1 MSITKKINKKMLG
14 GSART
19 TLNKD
24 ANSINQDF
32 ADSFKYYFQ
41 ELKVRMDYNVSDEE
55 DLIFIGLIDKDTLF
69 GTTVKQ
75 STGGIVK
82 YIHLKTALYI
92 NFKDDNVKRINQFK
106 LYIMSIMANYPLQGG
121 NSLYTKITPLLN
133 PLKISEIMKILDIPE
148 DIKASLPVKPPPLQN
163 YDLLT
168 LNIYREFGV
177 KCTLDG
183 GECHGKIKDDFIN
196 KNQPLTREPII
207 EGYIRDLYVNVFDYI
222 TGSEMPIKL
231 VMNRKQA
238 IQKSINNIEK
248 AISYI
253 YDKMNNSLT
262 FIGAR
267 TSVKFEFKTLLQIF
281 NIIRKDVNNSIFNQQ
296 VQPEKLDEKVPAN
309 KSSV

>member
-196 KNQPLTREPII
+196 KIGDI
-207 EGYIRDLYVNVFDYI
+207 D
-222 TGSEMPIKL
+222 IKL
-231 VMNRKQA
+231 WSSWLSSDIEPLVALAIPGVVNKDEIWSELATRGILLDRLRLVESCSDTPPQTAYDNIDYLRK
-238 IQKSINNIEK
+238 
-248 AISYI
+248 
-253 YDKMNNSLT
+253 L
-262 FIGAR
+262 
-267 TSVKFEFKTLLQIF
+267 V
-281 NIIRKDVNNSIFNQQ
+281 
-296 VQPEKLDEKVPAN
+296 DEMSELVH
-309 KSSV
+309 